1 VVLALG
7 VVVRALGVK
16 LLREGALVVVE
27 VLIVGALDP
36 LKTLERETELGRLVT
51 VGVVTRGVAGGV

>member
-7 VVVRALGVK
+7 VVVRGLGVK

-27 VLIVGALDP
+27 VLIVGVLDP

>member
-1 VVLALG
+1 MVLALG

-27 VLIVGALDP
+27 VLIVGVLDP

>member
-27 VLIVGALDP
+27 VLIVGVLDP